1 MNTKFI
7 NKFSE
12 LWNNRDW
19 NVPLIAI
26 ILLGVAFRLSVFS
39 THDFHCDEGLHG
51 SYILDIATK
60 DDWLFRSTD
69 VDRPPVFFYVAA
81 PFVKVLGNHVNVLRL
96 PNFIGSIAGI
106 FLIYLICIR
115 LFNRKTA
122 LWASFLLA
130 VSPYNIVF
138 GPTVFIDVLMA
149 FFILWSFYL
158 LCVDRTF
165 LSGIVFGLALGT
177 KQPAVMAVPVF
188 ICFSILLFWKQCR
201 GRINPTRGLDES
213 SPYKS
218 YLKKYS
224 KWIYGCL
231 IILAL
236 IFAWSALCQRPRFG
250 MMGKAFSHQ
259 SGVFTLD
266 FENFFERIKQWWQY
280 IKLTFNSIPLNIL
293 FILSIPLLAYNSI
306 RLFFNIEFKRR
317 FEIIADIILIVFV
330 YTHILLFVVFQFKV
344 YDRYLLLI
352 SPFMIIVL
360 ARVLNY
366 IIKSPVMRNR
376 FIRAGFILVIVLSG
390 FCSTKNIGELDM
402 GAVYSKSD
410 GMSDVSVYLKN
421 NALSNSIIY
430 FTREVPWE
438 MWYYCYGKEW
448 RMKTLLYN
456 GIEEFKKD
464 VRDKFYKDIYIVAYR
479 DDLSM
484 MLVISDALKK
494 DWKTAWYQV
503 ASVHRIYKRGEE
515 QFGVYKVALRK
526 DIKIEDIKKKLDVSK
541 IQELLEYRFKSKISS
556 DVNLNMRI
564 NPSRNFR
571 NGYFDE
577 IVIMTDNLRLKRGI
591 NAKIH
596 LNWSKIKLNIDDLLF
611 HSTISV
617 ESGNAQ
623 QLKLIIAKDCF
634 REFLKEKL
642 KKIYAQQ
649 VYFEDNNAIIQGRT
663 KFIKE
668 LPIKAICELRTEN
681 GNKFIFKI
689 NNIVLGKT
697 YLPDYLI
704 RLINKKA
711 KVKQVWELPQL
722 IKADSVYFTE
732 NDIVM
737 K

>member
-1 MNTKFI
+1 MSTKFI

-19 NVPLIAI
+19 DVPLIAI

-51 SYILDIATK
+51 SYVLDITTK

-81 PFVKVLGNHVNVLRL
+81 PFVKVLGNHVNILRL
-96 PNFIGSIAGI
+96 PNFMGSIAGI
-106 FLIYLICIR
+106 FLIYLICIK

-122 LWASFLLA
+122 LWAAFLLA

-158 LCVDRTF
+158 LCVDKTL

-177 KQPAVMAVPVF
+177 KQPAIMAVPVF
-188 ICFSILLFWKQCR
+188 ICFPILLFWKNNNAFN
-201 GRINPTRGLDES
+201 IKL
-213 SPYKS
+213 

-224 KWIYGCL
+224 RWIYGCL

-236 IFAWSALCQRPRFG
+236 VFAWSALCQRPRFG

-259 SGVFTLD
+259 SSVFTLD
-266 FENFFERIKQWWQY
+266 LENFFERIRQWWQY
-280 IKLTFNSIPLNIL
+280 IKLTFNSIPLNML
-293 FILSIPLLAYNSI
+293 FILSIPLLVYNAI
-306 RLFFNIEFKRR
+306 KLFSNIEFKRR
-317 FEIIADIILIVFV
+317 FEIIADIFLILFV

-344 YDRYLLLI
+344 YDRYLLII

-366 IIKSPVMRNR
+366 IIKFPVTRNK
-376 FIRAGFILVIVLSG
+376 FIRMGFILVIILSG
-390 FCSTKNIGELDM
+390 FCSTRNIGKLDM

-410 GMSDVSVYLKN
+410 GMSDASVYLKN
-421 NALSNSIIY
+421 NALPNSIVY

-456 GIEEFKKD
+456 GIEKFRKD
-464 VRDKFYKDIYIVAYR
+464 VRDKFYKGIYIVGYR

-484 MLVISDALKK
+484 IPVISDALGK

-503 ASVHRIYKRGEE
+503 ASVHKIYKRGDE
-515 QFGVYKVALRK
+515 QFGVYRVVLRE
-526 DIKIEDIKKKLDVSK
+526 DIKIEDIKKKLNASK

-556 DVNLNMRI
+556 DVNLNMRV
-564 NPSRNFR
+564 NPSRKFR

-577 IVIMTDNLRLKRGI
+577 IVIMTDNLKLKRGI
-591 NAKIH
+591 DAKIY
-596 LNWSKIKLNIDDLLF
+596 LKWNKVKLSMDELLF
-611 HSTISV
+611 HSTVSV

-623 QLKLIIAKDCF
+623 QPRLVISKDCF
-634 REFLKEKL
+634 RKFLKGKL

-649 VYFEDNNAIIQGRT
+649 VYFKDNNAIIHGRT

-668 LPIKAICELRTEN
+668 LPIKAICELKTEN

-689 NNIVLGKT
+689 SDIVLGKT

-704 RLINKKA
+704 RIINKKA

-722 IKADSVYFTE
+722 IKAESIYFTE
-732 NDIVM
+732 NDIVIE
-737 K
+737 

>member
-1 MNTKFI
+1 VSTKFI

-19 NVPLIAI
+19 DVPLIAI

-69 VDRPPVFFYVAA
+69 VDRPPVFFYVTA

-106 FLIYLICIR
+106 FLIYLICIK

-122 LWASFLLA
+122 LWAAFLLA
-130 VSPYNIVF
+130 VSSYNIVF
-138 GPTVFIDVLMA
+138 GPTVFIDVLMS

-158 LCVDRTF
+158 LCVDKTL

-177 KQPAVMAVPVF
+177 KQPAIMAIPVF
-188 ICFSILLFWKQCR
+188 ICFSILLFWQHNR
-201 GRINPTRGLDES
+201 EDFNL
-213 SPYKS
+213 KS

-236 IFAWSALCQRPRFG
+236 VFAWSALCQRPRFG
-250 MMGKAFSHQ
+250 MLGKAFSHQ
-259 SGVFTLD
+259 SSVFTLD
-266 FENFFERIKQWWQY
+266 FGSFFERIRQWWQY
-280 IKLTFNSIPLNIL
+280 IKLTFNSISLNIL
-293 FILSIPLLAYNSI
+293 FILSIPLLIYNSI
-306 RLFFNIEFKRR
+306 RLFSSIEFKRR
-317 FEIIADIILIVFV
+317 FEIIADIILILFV
-330 YTHILLFVVFQFKV
+330 YIHILLFVVFQFKV

-366 IIKSPVMRNR
+366 IIKSPVMRNK
-376 FIRAGFILVIVLSG
+376 FIKICFILVIIISG
-390 FCSTKNIGELDM
+390 LCSTKNIGKLDM

-421 NALSNSIIY
+421 NTLPNSIIY

-438 MWYYCYGKEW
+438 MWYYCYSKEW
-448 RMKTLLYN
+448 HMKTLLYN

-464 VRDKFYKDIYIVAYR
+464 VRNKSYKGIYVVAYKN
-479 DDLSM
+479 DLSM
-484 MLVISDALKK
+484 VPVINDALKK
-494 DWKTAWYQV
+494 DWETAWYQV
-503 ASVHRIYKRGEE
+503 ASAHKIYKRGDE
-515 QFGVYKVALRK
+515 QFDVYKVALRK
-526 DIKIEDIKKKLDVSK
+526 DIEIEDIKKKLDTSK

-556 DVNLNMRI
+556 NVNLNMRI
-564 NPSRNFR
+564 NLSRNFR
-571 NGYFDE
+571 KGYFDE
-577 IVIMTDNLRLKRGI
+577 IVIMTDKLRLKRGI

-623 QLKLIIAKDCF
+623 PPKLIISKDCF
-634 REFLKEKL
+634 REFLRGKL

-649 VYFEDNNAIIQGRT
+649 VHFEDNNVIIQGRI
-663 KFIKE
+663 KLIKE
-668 LPIKAICELRTEN
+668 LHIKAVCELRTEN
-681 GNKFIFKI
+681 KNKFIFQIKDI
-689 NNIVLGKT
+689 ILEKT

-704 RLINKKA
+704 SLINKKA
-711 KVKQVWELPQL
+711 KAKQVWKLPQL
-722 IKADSVYFTE
+722 IKADSVNFTE
-732 NDIVM
+732 SDIVIR
-737 K
+737 

>member
-12 LWNNRDW
+12 LWNNKDW

-60 DDWLFRSTD
+60 DDWLFRSID
-69 VDRPPVFFYVAA
+69 VDRPPVSFYVTAL
-81 PFVKVLGNHVNVLRL
+81 FVKILGNHVNVIRL

-106 FLIYLICIR
+106 FLIYLICIK
-115 LFNRKTA
+115 LFNRGTA

-138 GPTVFIDVLMA
+138 GPTVFIDVLMS

-158 LCVDRTF
+158 LCVDKTF
-165 LSGIVFGLALGT
+165 LSGVVFGLALGT

-188 ICFSILLFWKQCR
+188 ICFSILLFWKSNNTFN
-201 GRINPTRGLDES
+201 IKL
-213 SPYKS
+213 

-224 KWIYGCL
+224 AWIYGCL

-236 IFAWSALCQRPRFG
+236 VFAWSALCQRPRFG
-250 MMGKAFSHQ
+250 ILGKAFSHQ
-259 SGVFTLD
+259 SSVFTLD
-266 FENFFERIKQWWQY
+266 FGSFFERIRQWWQY
-280 IKLTFNSIPLNIL
+280 IKLTFNSIPLNTL
-293 FILSIPLLAYNSI
+293 FILSIPLLVYNSI
-306 RLFFNIEFKRR
+306 RLFSNIEFKRR
-317 FEIIADIILIVFV
+317 FEIIADIILILFV

-366 IIKSPVMRNR
+366 IIKTPVMRNKFVR
-376 FIRAGFILVIVLSG
+376 TGFILVIILSS
-390 FCSTKNIGELDM
+390 FCSTKNIEKLDI

-410 GMSDVSVYLKN
+410 GMSDVSVYLENKT
-421 NALSNSIIY
+421 LRNSIIY

-448 RMKTLLYN
+448 RMKTLLYG
-456 GIEEFKKD
+456 GIEKFSKD
-464 VRDKFYKDIYIVAYR
+464 VRDKFYKGIYVVAYR

-484 MLVISDALKK
+484 MSVISDVLEK

-503 ASVHRIYKRGEE
+503 ASAHKIYKRGDE
-515 QFGVYKVALRK
+515 QFGVYKVVLRK
-526 DIKIEDIKKKLDVSK
+526 DIETEDIKKKLDASK
-541 IQELLEYRFKSKISS
+541 MQELLEYRFKSKISS

-564 NPSRNFR
+564 NPSRKFR
-571 NGYFDE
+571 HGYFDE
-577 IVIMTDNLRLKRGI
+577 IVMRTDNLKLKRGI
-591 NAKIH
+591 DAKIH
-596 LNWSKIKLNIDDLLF
+596 LNWSKVKLNMDELLF

-617 ESGNAQ
+617 ELGNAQ
-623 QLKLIIAKDCF
+623 RSKLIISKDCF
-634 REFLKEKL
+634 REFLKKKL
-642 KKIYAQQ
+642 KK
-649 VYFEDNNAIIQGRT
+649 VYTQHVCFEDNNVVISGT
-663 KFIKE
+663 MKFIKE
-668 LPIKAICELRTEN
+668 LRIKAICELKTED
-681 GNKFIFKI
+681 KKRVIFQIKD
-689 NNIVLGKT
+689 IVLEKS
-697 YLPDYLI
+697 YLPDYLV
-704 RLINKKA
+704 RLINEKA
-711 KVKQVWELPQL
+711 KAKQVWKLPQL

-732 NDIVM
+732 GDIVIR
-737 K
+737 

>member
-7 NKFSE
+7 SK
-12 LWNNRDW
+12 LRDVWNNRDW

-60 DDWLFRSTD
+60 GDWLFRSTD
-69 VDRPPVFFYVAA
+69 VDRPPVFFYVTA

-96 PNFIGSIAGI
+96 PNLMGSIAGI

-115 LFNRKTA
+115 LFNRETA

-138 GPTVFIDVLMA
+138 GPTVFIDVLMS

-158 LCVDRTF
+158 LCIDKAF

-177 KQPAVMAVPVF
+177 KQPAVMAIPVF
-188 ICFSILLFWKQCR
+188 ICFSILLFWKSNNAFN
-201 GRINPTRGLDES
+201 IKP
-213 SPYKS
+213 

-236 IFAWSALCQRPRFG
+236 VFAWSALCQRPRFG
-250 MMGKAFSHQ
+250 MLGKAYSHQ

-266 FENFFERIKQWWQY
+266 LGSFLERIRQWWQY

-293 FILSIPLLAYNSI
+293 FILSIPLLIYNSI
-306 RLFFNIEFKRR
+306 RLFFNIKFRRKFK
-317 FEIIADIILIVFV
+317 IIADIILTLFV

-360 ARVLNY
+360 ARILNY
-366 IIKSPVMRNR
+366 IIKPPVMRNK
-376 FIRAGFILVIVLSG
+376 FIRTSFILVIILSG
-390 FCSTKNIGELDM
+390 LCSTKNIGKLDM

-410 GMSDVSVYLKN
+410 GMSDVSVYLKDN
-421 NALSNSIIY
+421 VLPNSIIY

-448 RMKTLLYN
+448 RMKTLLYG
-456 GIEEFKKD
+456 GIEKFAED
-464 VRDKFYKDIYIVAYR
+464 TRDKFYNGIYVVAYK
-479 DDLSM
+479 DALNM
-484 MLVISDALKK
+484 IPMLNDTLKK
-494 DWKTAWYQV
+494 DWKTAWYQA
-503 ASVHRIYKRGEE
+503 ASAHKIYKRGDE
-515 QFGVYKVALRK
+515 QFGVYRVVLRK
-526 DIKIEDIKKKLDVSK
+526 DIEIEDIKKELDASK
-541 IQELLEYRFKSKISS
+541 IQELLEYRFKSRISS

-591 NAKIH
+591 NAKIR
-596 LNWSKIKLNIDDLLF
+596 LNWSKVKLNMDDLLF

-623 QLKLIIAKDCF
+623 QPKLIISKDCF
-634 REFLKEKL
+634 REFLKKKL

-649 VYFEDNNAIIQGRT
+649 VNFEDNNVIIGGRT

-668 LPIKAICELRTEN
+668 LHIKTICELGTEDE
-681 GNKFIFKI
+681 KRFIFRIKD
-689 NNIVLGKT
+689 IVLENT

-711 KVKQVWELPQL
+711 KAKQVWELPQL

-732 NDIVM
+732 NDIVIE
-737 K
+737 